1 VTEKYSQRKIQSST
15 ITTVVSLSLVLFML
29 GLLALLLLYT
39 GRISNYVKENIGF
52 QVILND
58 SVKEVDIAKL
68 KKTLDASEYVK
79 STEEISKEKAAEI
92 LRADLG
98 EDFISFLGYNPLHA
112 SIDVRLK
119 ADFAT
124 NEFMAGIEKDMLSRK
139 EVKEVFYQKSM
150 VSAVNENMR
159 KISGVILLFTALLM
173 LIAIAL
179 LNNTIRLII
188 YSKRFLIRTM
198 QLVGATQ
205 GFIRKPFILNG
216 IKHGLYGAIIAI
228 LLLMGALKFLQDQMS
243 DLISFED
250 VQVIAS
256 LFVMVVLLGIFI
268 SWISTSMAVRKYL
281 KMRSDEMYY

>member
-1 VTEKYSQRKIQSST
+1 MTEKYSQRKIQSST

-39 GRISNYVKENIGF
+39 GRISNYVKESIGF

-124 NEFMAGIEKDMLSRK
+124 NEFMSSIEKDMLSRK

-188 YSKRFLIRTM
+188 YSKRFIIRTM

-205 GFIRKPFILNG
+205 GFIRKPFIING
-216 IKHGLYGAIIAI
+216 IKHGLYGAVIAI

-250 VQVIAS
+250 VEVIAS